1 MLHRYRCLAPGLI
14 LWLVSGCSGGG
25 GPSYSEVSIA
35 TPPADN
41 IKVSSSLPLAV
52 TVLDKSGVA
61 VPNATVSWSSSD
73 TAVLTVSPGGVVSA
87 VAAGTASV
95 TASAGG
101 RSDTVT
107 LRSAQAR
114 SLRIAAPTYA
124 VRPGD
129 SVQLRL
135 LAKDSTDVDLL
146 TSATWTSAQP
156 AIATISAAGLVTGV
170 AHGVAEIR
178 VSSLPDGATDDRILI
193 SVQEPVRDKI
203 AFLSARGPFVLGQ
216 RMSGIYLMNVDGSDQ
231 QQLFES
237 EVDNCGSVA
246 NNPCFREWGKP
257 SWNPDGM
264 RLATSSIRTY
274 AIERLGPMI
283 FLCATGAQPSCQR
296 LEPFPA
302 RRHWLYAH
310 VFDGPLIGSSP
321 AWSADGRR
329 LVFAHETWDVASHTF
344 APLPV
349 FADEPVWAPD
359 GVRIA
364 FVSGSN
370 ILVMNSDGSGQ
381 VNLTNGVGA
390 HNITPQWSP
399 DGTRIAFVSDR
410 EGNNEIYVMGADGSG
425 LLNLTAHPGN
435 DASPSWSPD
444 GLKIAFQ
451 TDRDGNHEIYSM
463 NADGSAAV
471 NLTNDPVEDT
481 TPAWSP

>member
-1 MLHRYRCLAPGLI
+1 MLHRYRCLAPALL
-14 LWLVSGCSGGG
+14 LWLVSGCGGGG

-41 IKVSSSLPLAV
+41 IKVSSSLPLTV
-52 TVLDKSGVA
+52 TLLDKSGAA
-61 VPNATVSWSSSD
+61 VPNPTVSWSSSD
-73 TAVLTVSPGGVVSA
+73 TAVLTVSASGVVTA
-87 VAAGTASV
+87 VAAGTANV
-95 TASAGG
+95 TASADG
-101 RSDTVT
+101 RSHTIT
-107 LRSAQAR
+107 LRAAQAR

-124 VRPGD
+124 LRPGD

-135 LAKDSTDVDLL
+135 LAKDSADADLW

-156 AIATISAAGLVTGV
+156 AMATISAAGLVTGV

-203 AFLSARGPFVLGQ
+203 AFLSARGPFVLGR
-216 RMSGIYLMNVDGSDQ
+216 RMSGLYLMNVDGSDQ

-237 EVDNCGSVA
+237 AVDRCGSVSQDE
-246 NNPCFREWGKP
+246 CVRDWGKP

-264 RLATSSIRTY
+264 RLAASSVRSY
-274 AIERLGPMI
+274 EIERWGYMI

-296 LEPFPA
+296 LEPFPT

-310 VFDGPLIGSSP
+310 VFNGPVLGSSP
-321 AWSADGRR
+321 AWSPDGRR
-329 LVFAHETWDVASHTF
+329 LVFARETWVAASHTF

-359 GVRIA
+359 GVRLA
-364 FVSGSN
+364 FVSGSD

-381 VNLTNGVGA
+381 VNLTNGVGQN
-390 HNITPQWSP
+390 NITPQWSP
-399 DGTRIAFVSDR
+399 DGTRLAFVSNRD
-410 EGNNEIYVMGADGSG
+410 GNNEIYVMSSDGSG
-425 LLNLTAHPGN
+425 LLNLTSNPTN

-451 TDRDGNHEIYSM
+451 TDRDGNNEIYSM
-463 NADGSAAV
+463 DADGSDPV
-471 NLTNDPVEDT
+471 NLTNDPLEDT
-481 TPAWSP
+481 LPAWSP